1 MVKFVNLKLYII
13 KEKVNKVKIRH
24 SAKAIIIQNSKILL
38 TKNID
43 NEGFFY
49 LFPGGGQEYGE
60 VLSETVKRECIEEIG
75 KNVEVK
81 DLLHIREY
89 IGKNH
94 EHAHFDGEV
103 HQIEY
108 YFVCHLLKQQ
118 VSASIPTSPDS
129 HQVGIEW
136 LAISQ
141 LLNYRIYPKGI
152 RKPIQSFAEDK
163 KETVYLG
170 DIN

>member
-1 MVKFVNLKLYII
+1 MS
-13 KEKVNKVKIRH
+13 IRN
-24 SAKAIIIQNSKILL
+24 SAKAIIIKDSKILL

-43 NEGFFY
+43 QEGHFY
-49 LFPGGGQEYGE
+49 LFPGGGQDHGE
-60 VLSETVKRECIEEIG
+60 VLSDTVKRECLEEIG
-75 KNVEVK
+75 ENVKVK

-94 EHAHFDGEV
+94 EHAHFDSHV

-108 YFVCHLLKQQ
+108 YFVCHISTEQNISS
-118 VSASIPTSPDS
+118 VPSNPDS

-136 LAISQ
+136 VPIQDLMDF
-141 LLNYRIYPKGI
+141 RIYPKGI
-152 RKPIQSFAEDK
+152 RKYIQEYKDK
-163 KETVYLG
+163 KRNTVYLG

>member
-1 MVKFVNLKLYII
+1 MS
-13 KEKVNKVKIRH
+13 IRN
-24 SAKAIIIQNSKILL
+24 SAKAIIIEDSKVML

-43 NEGFFY
+43 EEGYFY
-49 LFPGGGQEYGE
+49 LFPGGGQDHGE
-60 VLSETVKRECIEEIG
+60 ALSDTVRRECIEEVG
-75 KNVEVK
+75 KEVEVK

-94 EHAHFDGEV
+94 EYAYFDSHV

-108 YFVCHLLKQQ
+108 YFVCH
-118 VSASIPTSPDS
+118 VSKEQTISSVPSNPDS

-136 LAISQ
+136 VPVKDLMD
-141 LLNYRIYPKGI
+141 YRIYPKGI
-152 RKPIQSFAEDK
+152 RKYIQEYENNK
-163 KETVYLG
+163 RNIVYLG